1 MANKDNPGQNQHNRE
16 ELSHGRRRIIGGLG
30 ALGATTLLSGCQWT
44 HSQAVQNF
52 LSRTQYFTEAAT
64 GPISSPHDLAHE
76 YSTSDISPHFRKDGT
91 VNPQNPAYQKLAA
104 NQFDDYR
111 LAVTGL
117 VEHPASY
124 SLAQIKAMPS
134 RTQITRHDCVE
145 GWSCIAQWT
154 GVILGHLLDRVK
166 PKRHARYVV
175 FHCADHLLDSSQP
188 YYESLNLAQASHPQT
203 LLAYGMNGHT
213 LPVAYGAPIRLRAPL
228 QLGYKSAKYVMR
240 LELVE
245 SFANIQGGKGGFWED
260 RGYNWWAG
268 I

>member
-1 MANKDNPGQNQHNRE
+1 MPNKYGRMQDQSNRE
-16 ELSHGRRRIIGGLG
+16 ELNHGRRRFIGGLG

-44 HSQAVQNF
+44 HSQGVQNF

-64 GPISSPHDLAHE
+64 ELIGSSHDLARE
-76 YSTSDISPHFRKDGT
+76 YSQSDISPDFRKDGT

-104 NQFDDYR
+104 NQFDDYK
-111 LAVTGL
+111 LPVTGL
-117 VEHPASY
+117 VENPASY
-124 SLAQIKAMPS
+124 SLAQIRAMPA

-154 GVILGHLLDRVK
+154 GVVLGHLLRQVK
-166 PKRHARYVV
+166 PQPHAKYVV
-175 FHCADHLLDSSQP
+175 FHCADYLLDSSQP
-188 YYESLNLAQASHPQT
+188 YYESLSLTQAHQPQT
-203 LLAYGMNGHT
+203 LLAYGMNGNT
-213 LPVAYGAPIRLRAPL
+213 LPVAYGGPIRLRVPL

-240 LELVE
+240 LELVD